1 LTQLTEAPPIE
12 EIVPG
17 LHRLAT
23 PMTSNALPWIMP
35 YVFEG
40 PDGITLFDSGYGT
53 TEASESLTAQLAELG
68 YQPSDIQRL
77 IVSHAHPD
85 HLGMADWIRE
95 QSPDC
100 ELVMTR
106 REAEWHRGSHP
117 RGGEH
122 GEDWMR
128 RNDTWLIRHGVDR
141 EEVETGH
148 REMSGRGGPPW
159 ATDTRG
165 NGNNGDDSS
174 TPHDVA
180 TETER
185 RSWSIRVEGADREL
199 TDGEVLEFDGW
210 VVEAI
215 WTPGHTPGHLC
226 LYERNHRVLFTG
238 DHVLSR
244 ITPNCSLSQE
254 DEEIHR
260 SPLAEYLA
268 SLNKVAAYD
277 TAQALPAHEALIGDL
292 PARCAELQVHH
303 DERLEEVLDG
313 IGEGVAS
320 ASEISSKVTWNKPY
334 STFNLFKKRSALGE
348 TLAHLR
354 LLEQDGRVREHHEG
368 EQVLWE
374 RV

>member
-1 LTQLTEAPPIE
+1 MTQLNEAPPIV

-23 PMTSNALPWIMP
+23 PMTSRALPWVMP

-40 PDGITLFDSGYGT
+40 PDGISLFDSGYGT
-53 TEASESLTAQLAELG
+53 TEATESLTTQLATLG
-68 YQPSDIQRL
+68 YEPSQIQRL

-128 RNDTWLIRHGVDR
+128 RNDSWLIRHGVDA
-141 EEVETGH
+141 EEVEASH
-148 REMSGRGGPPW
+148 RQMRNSGGPPW
-159 ATDTRG
+159 ASDSRGSG
-165 NGNNGDDSS
+165 NGASA
-174 TPHDVA
+174 PRDVS

-185 RSWSIRVEGADREL
+185 RSWSIRVEDADREL
-199 TDGEVLEFDGW
+199 ADGEVFEFDGW
-210 VVEAI
+210 AVEAI
-215 WTPGHTPGHLC
+215 LTPGHTPGHLC

-254 DEEIHR
+254 DEEIDR
-260 SPLAEYLA
+260 SPLAEYLD
-268 SLNKVAAYD
+268 SLRKVAAFD
-277 TAQALPAHEALIGDL
+277 TAQALPAHEALIDDL
-292 PARCAELQVHH
+292 PARCDELQLHH
-303 DERLEEVLDG
+303 EDRLEEVLVG
-313 IGEGVAS
+313 IGDAAATAS
-320 ASEISSKVTWNKPY
+320 DISAKVTWNKPY
-334 STFNLFKKRSALGE
+334 STFNIFKKRSALGE
-348 TLAHLR
+348 TLAHLK
-354 LLEQDGRVREHHEG
+354 LLAEDGRVREHHEA
-368 EQVLWE
+368 QVRWE

>member
-1 LTQLTEAPPIE
+1 MTTLDEAPPIE
-12 EIVPG
+12 EIAPG

-23 PMTSNALPWIMP
+23 PMTSTALPWIMP

-40 PDGITLFDSGYGT
+40 ADGITLFDSGYGT
-53 TEASESLTAQLAELG
+53 VEATESLTAQLATLG
-68 YQPSDIQRL
+68 YEPSQIERL

-117 RGGEH
+117 SGGEH

-128 RNDTWLIRHGVDR
+128 RNDEWLIRHGVAV
-141 EEVETGH
+141 EEVEANH
-148 REMSGRGGPPW
+148 REMRGRGGPPW
-159 ATDTRG
+159 ASDSRSSNG
-165 NGNNGDDSS
+165 NGASAS
-174 TPHDVA
+174 RDVS

-199 TDGEVLEFDGW
+199 DDGEVLEFDGW
-210 VVEAI
+210 AVEAI

-226 LYERNHRVLFTG
+226 LYERNQRVLFTG

-268 SLNKVAAYD
+268 SLRKVAAFD
-277 TAQALPAHEALIGDL
+277 TSRALPAHEALIDDL
-292 PARCAELQVHH
+292 PARCNELQVHH
-303 DERLEEVLDG
+303 DDRLEEVLDG
-313 IGEGVAS
+313 IGDRAATAS
-320 ASEISSKVTWNKPY
+320 DVSSEVTWNKPY
-334 STFNLFKKRSALGE
+334 STFNIFKKRSALGE

-354 LLEQDGRVREHHEG
+354 LLEEEGRVHEHHDDQ
-368 EQVLWE
+368 QVRWE